1 MRRSPHSVWGRPAR
15 QGRKG
20 PGKRRPARKE
30 MIRIDDELGTMGAF
44 VVNSFHFG
52 IMKMRRDERRSPM
65 RLPFISFRL
74 LSEGGLGA
82 PGTEVQGFA
91 GYCAPSPDRRS
102 VENPSG
108 LGAKGTE
115 VQGFAGYRAPSP
127 GRRLT
132 ENSPGLGANGTEM
145 QGFAGFHAPSPC
157 RLPAENSA
165 VLIELSVFQ
174 TYNPI
179 CLEI

>member
-1 MRRSPHSVWGRPAR
+1 M
-15 QGRKG
+15 G
-20 PGKRRPARKE
+20 P
-30 MIRIDDELGTMGAF
+30 
-44 VVNSFHFG
+44 
-52 IMKMRRDERRSPM
+52 
-65 RLPFISFRL
+65 PFISFRL

-115 VQGFAGYRAPSP
+115 VQGFAGNRAPSP
-127 GRRLT
+127 GRRSI
-132 ENSPGLGANGTEM
+132 ENSPGLGANGTET
-145 QGFAGFHAPSPC
+145 QGFAGYCAPSPDRPASGGGAGPI
-157 RLPAENSA
+157 RLSA
-165 VLIELSVFQ
+165 LR

>member
-1 MRRSPHSVWGRPAR
+1 MKKSDEGRPVGLPHR
-15 QGRKG
+15 FSSFIR
-20 PGKRRPARKE
+20 RRPGTN
-30 MIRIDDELGTMGAF
+30 LG
-44 VVNSFHFG
+44 
-52 IMKMRRDERRSPM
+52 RRP
-65 RLPFISFRL
+65 
-74 LSEGGLGA
+74 
-82 PGTEVQGFA
+82 
-91 GYCAPSPDRRS
+91 

>member
-1 MRRSPHSVWGRPAR
+1 MTTNGERGEHSSS
-15 QGRKG
+15 
-20 PGKRRPARKE
+20 
-30 MIRIDDELGTMGAF
+30 IL
-44 VVNSFHFG
+44 SFD
-52 IMKMRRDERRSPM
+52 MMRRDERRSPM
-65 RLPFISFRL
+65 GPPFISFRL

-108 LGAKGTE
+108 LCAKGTEVQGFAGNRAPSPGRRSIENSPGLGANGTEVQGFAGYCAPSPGRRLAENLPGLGEPGTE

-127 GRRLT
+127 DRPASG
-132 ENSPGLGANGTEM
+132 GGAG
-145 QGFAGFHAPSPC
+145 P
-157 RLPAENSA
+157 
-165 VLIELSVFQ
+165 IKLSVFC

>member
-1 MRRSPHSVWGRPAR
+1 M
-15 QGRKG
+15 G
-20 PGKRRPARKE
+20 P
-30 MIRIDDELGTMGAF
+30 
-44 VVNSFHFG
+44 
-52 IMKMRRDERRSPM
+52 
-65 RLPFISFRL
+65 PFISFRL

-115 VQGFAGYRAPSP
+115 VQGFAGNRAPSP
-127 GRRLT
+127 GRRAA
-132 ENSPGLGANGTEM
+132 GNGVY
-145 QGFAGFHAPSPC
+145 PIK
-157 RLPAENSA
+157 LSA
-165 VLIELSVFQ
+165 L
-174 TYNPI
+174 YMHNPI